1 MNAQSNPVYAMRGFI
16 VLRAAAF
23 LLIIGITVGGC
34 VPTATDIGVG
44 QDLYSRQTPSDTN
57 NLSSY
62 FRQLCAQAHLVASN
76 ASETCS
82 DYSELVQTG
91 FNDIDQRCDRYLAWI
106 DFKRTEALRV
116 KSGIA
121 SLAVTSATVLTIA
134 QAGMDSIGYVAAAL
148 GLAVSLYDSYN
159 NSLLVGLEST
169 LIKKIVYER
178 RLEYRR
184 QFAGLNYQRT
194 PEMVFALRG
203 YLRICTPQ
211 TIVLDANT
219 FALAVASGTQP
230 PSLRDTVRQEVDALA
245 IAAGRAPVSPYT
257 AGNQSIRRQTVKCPE
272 CRGLFPENSGFTVD
286 DVKSVQAGLCLL
298 NDGKPGESTLAAV
311 KNYRQT
317 QGRDRVGPIS
327 EEEYSDIVAYGCQPG
342 DPAKG
347 VGNFFEAASYRDK
360 PERLKVLVKNLNIV
374 QPATILDPEATKLTS
389 ESLRSKI
396 RTARATYG
404 LKTGDA
410 TRDGY
415 MSRDL
420 ERRISQAARNAN
432 NLGQG
437 VQ

>member
-1 MNAQSNPVYAMRGFI
+1 M
-16 VLRAAAF
+16 LRMTAF
-23 LLIIGITVGGC
+23 LLSIGIFVAGC
-34 VPTATDIGVG
+34 TPSFTDIGVG
-44 QDLYSRQTPSDTN
+44 QDLYTRQTTSDTN
-57 NLSSY
+57 NLSAY
-62 FRQLCAQAHLVASN
+62 FRQLCAQAHLLASD
-76 ASETCS
+76 ASEACS
-82 DYSELVQTG
+82 DYSELVQAG

-106 DFKRTEALRV
+106 DYKRTEALRV

-134 QAGMDSIGYVAAAL
+134 EAGMDSIGYVAAAL

-159 NSLLVGLEST
+159 NSLLAGLEST
-169 LIKKIVYER
+169 LIKRIVYER

-211 TIVLDANT
+211 TIILDANT
-219 FALAVASGTQP
+219 FALAVASGTRP
-230 PSLRDTVRQEVDALA
+230 PSLRDSVRQEVDAAA
-245 IAAGRAPVSPYT
+245 IFAGRAPVSPSSP
-257 AGNQSIRRQTVKCPE
+257 GNQQIQRQTVKCPE
-272 CRGLFPENSGFTVD
+272 CKGLFPEDAGFTVAEI
-286 DVKSVQAGLCLL
+286 KSVQVGLCVKD
-298 NDGKPGESTLAAV
+298 DGNPGETTLAGIR
-311 KNYRQT
+311 NYRQT

-327 EEEYSDIVAYGCQPG
+327 EEEYSDIVTYGCQPG
-342 DPAKG
+342 DTAKG

-360 PERLKVLVKNLNIV
+360 PERLKLLVKNLNIV
-374 QPATILDPEATKLTS
+374 QPATILDQEATRLTS

-420 ERRISQAARNAN
+420 ERRISQAARNASN
-432 NLGQG
+432 SGQG